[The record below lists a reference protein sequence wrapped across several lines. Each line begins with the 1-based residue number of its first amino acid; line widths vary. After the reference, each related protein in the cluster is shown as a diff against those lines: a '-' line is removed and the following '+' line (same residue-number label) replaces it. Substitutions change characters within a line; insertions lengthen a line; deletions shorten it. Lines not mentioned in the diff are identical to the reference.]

1 MANDHILINTKKTV
15 KKGSLVCLSE
25 KAEIVWEIEYAKALS
40 VPTIDEQGNLYT
52 ATWAGDF
59 YKFKNVYS

>member
-1 MANDHILINTKKTV
+1 LI
-15 KKGSLVCLSE
+15 CLSPQ
-25 KAEIVWEIEYAKALS
+25 AEINWEINYAKALS

-59 YKFKNVYS
+59 YKFKNVNS